1 MFFPRSQAA
10 SLLLERML
18 LLYYEGSICYFRE
31 AQGSVLTSCSLL
43 GTPVYWPI
51 AMPSEDILVVP
62 VMAELAEPKLLL
74 SKPVS
79 NLGDPCLRQLVV

>member
-1 MFFPRSQAA
+1 
-10 SLLLERML
+10 ML
-18 LLYYEGSICYFRE
+18 LLYYEALWLASATSGKPRE
-31 AQGSVLTSCSLL
+31 VCITSCSLL
-43 GTPVYWPI
+43 GIPVYWPI